1 MTELALDYPARALP
15 ARARTGATRSSRPL
29 PQASRPLAGAAGA
42 IGGLLGGALSKAA
55 RRPVRT
61 LVQCAALG
69 VGGLIIVNALG
80 FQTARHP
87 APLGGQAPGQ
97 KSEML
102 VERPPLPP
110 VRPSALAPTPAQP
123 AAAPAMR
130 EAAPSRE
137 ASIPA
142 PRVSASAAQ
151 PATRTGDP
159 IGDLLRG
166 ESGRSE
172 VPRGDV
178 PPAALREPARPVLA
192 AQRALVKLGY
202 TQVKADGVPGEA
214 TKSAIERFERE
225 RKLPITGQ
233 LNPKTLRE
241 LAAASGMKLD

>member
-29 PQASRPLAGAAGA
+29 PHASRPLAGAAGV

-55 RRPVRT
+55 RRPMRT

-87 APLGGQAPGQ
+87 APLGGQAVGQ

-110 VRPSALAPTPAQP
+110 VRPSALAAAPAQP
-123 AAAPAMR
+123 VAAPAR
-130 EAAPSRE
+130 DGNV
-137 ASIPA
+137 PA

-151 PATRTGDP
+151 PATRGGDP

-172 VPRGDV
+172 TPRGDV
-178 PPAALREPARPVLA
+178 PPAAIREPARPVLA

>member
-1 MTELALDYPARALP
+1 MTDFALDYPARALA

-29 PQASRPLAGAAGA
+29 PQSSRLTGALGA
-42 IGGLLGGALSKAA
+42 VGGVLGGAVSKAA
-55 RRPVRT
+55 RRPMRT

-69 VGGLIIVNALG
+69 VGGLIILNALG

-87 APLGGQAPGQ
+87 APLGGQSTGQ
-97 KSEML
+97 RGEML

-110 VRPSALAPTPAQP
+110 VRPSALASTPAQP
-123 AAAPAMR
+123 VAAPAMR

-137 ASIPA
+137 ASA
-142 PRVSASAAQ
+142 PVPRAPVASVQ
-151 PATRTGDP
+151 PATRSGDP

-166 ESGRSE
+166 EA
-172 VPRGDV
+172 PRADSA
-178 PPAALREPARPVLA
+178 PSQAREPARPVLA

-225 RKLPITGQ
+225 RKLPVTGQ